1 LRIAYYYQLS
11 YHSSTKFVF
20 LKLSLIMI
28 LTYKP
33 FHIRDITTKFPPLPL
48 RFHFLLIQHF
58 HFQFHTL
65 LIFYFLWSLFILI
78 SLSLLINF
86 TDSHVNFKSNQN
98 SGIILQLVINSLIS
112 NFHFKIKVNFFFL
125 SFEIC

>member
-1 LRIAYYYQLS
+1 MAVITSTPTSPPSMAQDLLNSLPKILQILDPLLENNHLFVHQKAKNENRVPTYLRIAYYYQLS

-48 RFHFLLIQHF
+48 RFSCKLQDQPKLRHNPS
-58 HFQFHTL
+58 TS
-65 LIFYFLWSLFILI
+65 YKLF
-78 SLSLLINF
+78 NF
-86 TDSHVNFKSNQN
+86 
-98 SGIILQLVINSLIS
+98 
-112 NFHFKIKVNFFFL
+112 
-125 SFEIC
+125 